1 MTVPTPGP
9 EVDVRCEV
17 LIVGGGP
24 TGLFLAALLTRRG
37 VDVLVLERRTAPA
50 EHSRAIGLH
59 PPALRALR
67 EVGLE
72 TAAARAGARIRC
84 GRARSRGRELGRLRF
99 ARAWPGRPYVLS
111 LPQSRTEAMLAERLN
126 ASAPGALRRG
136 WEVTALRER
145 ADGVEVTA
153 RATGEVAETGPST
166 DTLRLHA
173 RVAVAAD
180 GSRSTVRELLGIG
193 TTGAEHRDTYL
204 MGDLAD
210 PDSAGAEGIG
220 DDGTGTG
227 TGTGTGIEGISAE
240 GTDPC
245 GVGTDRE
252 ALIHLEPG
260 GVVESFPLPGAR
272 RRWVAHTGRGDLTE
286 PDPEVLT
293 RTIRERIAVR
303 LDPATTSMISVFS
316 VRRRTAQRLVTTRC
330 VLLGDAA
337 HEISPIGGQGITLG
351 WLGALDAAPL
361 LARTVRGTAGGRA
374 SRGPL
379 DADQAWQSLERVC
392 RRRARVAG
400 LLAHANTA
408 LGRPLPGPLAAVR
421 SLGVSIAL
429 RTPLRHVMAWTYSM
443 GWARRR

>member
-1 MTVPTPGP
+1 MTVPSASP
-9 EVDVRCEV
+9 EGDVCCEV

-24 TGLFLAALLTRRG
+24 TGLFLAALLARRG
-37 VDVLVLERRTAPA
+37 VGVIVLERRAAPA

-72 TAAARAGARIRC
+72 RTAARVGARIRC

-111 LPQSRTEAMLAERLN
+111 LPQSRTEELLADRLAE
-126 ASAPGALRRG
+126 SAPGALRRG
-136 WEVTALRER
+136 REVTALRER

-153 RATGEVAETGPST
+153 RRMGEAGETGST
-166 DTLRLHA
+166 AEPLRLRA
-173 RVAVAAD
+173 RVVVAAD

-193 TTGAEHRDTYL
+193 TTGTEHRDAYL

-210 PDSAGAEGIG
+210 PDSAGAEG
-220 DDGTGTG
+220 TG
-227 TGTGTGIEGISAE
+227 SH
-240 GTDPC
+240 
-245 GVGTDRE
+245 GVGTDRD

-272 RRWVAHTGRGDLTE
+272 RRWVVHTGRGDLAE
-286 PDPEVLT
+286 PRSEVLT
-293 RTIRERIAVR
+293 RAIRERTGMR
-303 LDPATTSMISVFS
+303 LDPGTTSMISAFS

-330 VLLGDAA
+330 ALLGDAA

-351 WLGALDAAPL
+351 WLDALDAAPL
-361 LARTVRGTAGGRA
+361 LARTVRATAGGRS

-379 DADQAWQSLERVC
+379 DADPAWQRLERVC

-400 LLAHANTA
+400 LIAHANTA
-408 LGRPLPGPLAAVR
+408 LGRPLPGPFAAAR
-421 SLGVSIAL
+421 TLGVSIAL

>member
-1 MTVPTPGP
+1 M
-9 EVDVRCEV
+9 
-17 LIVGGGP
+17 IVGGGP
-24 TGLFLAALLTRRG
+24 TGLFLAALLARRG
-37 VDVLVLERRTAPA
+37 VDVLVMERRTAPA

-72 TAAARAGARIRC
+72 RAAARAGARIRC

-99 ARAWPGRPYVLS
+99 ARAWLGRPYVLA

-220 DDGTGTG
+220 DNGPGTSTSTGTG
-227 TGTGTGIEGISAE
+227 TGTGTGGISAE
-240 GTDPC
+240 GTDPR
-245 GVGTDRE
+245 GVGTDRD
-252 ALIHLEPG
+252 ALIHLEPD

-272 RRWVAHTGRGDLTE
+272 RRWVAHTGRGDLAE

-293 RTIRERIAVR
+293 RAIRERIGVR

-316 VRRRTAQRLVTTRC
+316 VRRRTAQSLVTTRC

-351 WLGALDAAPL
+351 WLDALDAAPL
-361 LARTVRGTAGGRA
+361 LARMVRGTASGRA

-379 DADQAWQSLERVC
+379 DTDPSWRRLERVC

-400 LLAHANTA
+400 LLGHANTA
-408 LGRPLPGPLAAVR
+408 LGRPLPGPLAAAR
-421 SLGVSIAL
+421 SLGVSFAL

>member
-1 MTVPTPGP
+1 MTASAPGP
-9 EVDVRCEV
+9 EVDARCEV

-24 TGLFLAALLTRRG
+24 TGLFLAALLARRG

-72 TAAARAGARIRC
+72 RAAARAGARIRS
-84 GRARSRGRELGRLRF
+84 GHARSRGRELGRLRF
-99 ARAWPGRPYVLS
+99 ARAWPGRPFVLS
-111 LPQSRTEAMLAERLN
+111 LPQSRTEAMLAERLD
-126 ASAPGALRRG
+126 ASAPRALRRG

-153 RATGEVAETGPST
+153 RETGEVAGMESAA
-166 DTLRLHA
+166 DVLRLHA
-173 RVAVAAD
+173 RVVVAAD
-180 GSRSTVRELLGIG
+180 GARSTVRELLGIG

-210 PDSAGAEGIG
+210 PDSAGVE
-220 DDGTGTG
+220 GTG
-227 TGTGTGIEGISAE
+227 AE
-240 GTDPC
+240 GTPTSTATESTDHD
-245 GVGTDRE
+245 GVAADRD

-272 RRWVAHTGRGDLTE
+272 RRWVAHTGRGDLAE
-286 PDPEVLT
+286 PDPELLT
-293 RTIRERIAVR
+293 RTIRQRTGAR
-303 LDPATTSMISVFS
+303 LDPTSISMISAFS

-351 WLGALDAAPL
+351 WLDALDAAPL
-361 LARTVRGTAGGRA
+361 LAHTVRGTPGRRT
-374 SRGPL
+374 SGGPL
-379 DADQAWQSLERVC
+379 DADPAWQRLERAC

-400 LLAHANTA
+400 LLGHANTA
-408 LGRPLPGPLAAVR
+408 LGRPLPGPLAAAR

-443 GWARRR
+443 GWARRG